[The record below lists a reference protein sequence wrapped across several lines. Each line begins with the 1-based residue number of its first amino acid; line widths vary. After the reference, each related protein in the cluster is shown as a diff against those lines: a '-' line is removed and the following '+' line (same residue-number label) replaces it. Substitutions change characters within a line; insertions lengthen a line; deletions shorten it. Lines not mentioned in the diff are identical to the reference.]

1 MKKTIILLSLALA
14 TSFSVSASVEKTT
27 ANLKKA
33 YPATTFN
40 KVEKTPISGIYEVVM
55 GQNVA
60 YTDVNGR

>member
-1 MKKTIILLSLALA
+1 MKKTILLLSLALA

-40 KVEKTPISGIYEVVM
+40 KVEK
-55 GQNVA
+55 NA
-60 YTDVNGR
+60 N